1 MAVIDANNSFIC
13 ILTTNFS
20 TPQLFLF
27 AGTAVAQAVRAF
39 APQAEGWVLES
50 QPRQTYVV
58 KTGFNS
64 STSTLLGDDHY
75 KQMSRVT
82 VSMAR

>member
-1 MAVIDANNSFIC
+1 MVVIDANNCFIC

-27 AGTAVAQAVRAF
+27 AGTTVAQAVRAF

-50 QPRQTYVV
+50 QPQQTFVV

-64 STSTLLGDDHY
+64 STLLGDDHH
-75 KQMSRVT
+75 KQMSCVT
-82 VSMAR
+82 VSMAP